1 MRFVWFIAFRIVR
14 LQFTVFLEL
23 KSAFCLV
30 CIVRGLYKTLWLK
43 KVNNYIVK
51 SLLFL
56 HIPLVNNYF
65 VLLKIRTRKLVDILL
80 VFWRE

>member
-1 MRFVWFIAFRIVR
+1 MDKKIIEIEVKKYQPRAVKDYLRQKTTRVMRFVWFIAFRIVR

-43 KVNNYIVK
+43 KVNNYIV
-51 SLLFL
+51 
-56 HIPLVNNYF
+56 
-65 VLLKIRTRKLVDILL
+65 
-80 VFWRE
+80 